1 MREYI
6 LKKWYPSLPTDW
18 HSNDFPIIV
27 VERENSEYHLHPSL
41 KTMTRF
47 ASISER
53 EVERN
58 EEFWEEIKPK
68 KKDKKKYSIKDIVPI
83 VNNWALFPC
92 IEENDI
98 LNFLA
103 KNENTKN

>member
-1 MREYI
+1 MKEYV

-27 VERENSEYHLHPSL
+27 VEKGNLGYHLHPSL

-68 KKDKKKYSIKDIVPI
+68 KKYKKKYSIKDIVST
-83 VNNWALFPC
+83 VNNWSMC
-92 IEENDI
+92 GIEENDI

>member
-1 MREYI
+1 MKEYI

-27 VERENSEYHLHPSL
+27 VEIESSKYHLHPSL
-41 KTMTRF
+41 KNMTRY
-47 ASISER
+47 AIISER

-58 EEFWEEIKPK
+58 EEFWEEIKPR

-83 VNNWALFPC
+83 INNWAMSPC
-92 IEENDI
+92 IDENDI

-103 KNENTKN
+103 RK

>member
-1 MREYI
+1 VKPLDKDSEWSEHAKFFAKKESAERYI
-6 LKKWYPSLPTDW
+6 KL
-18 HSNDFPIIV
+18 N
-27 VERENSEYHLHPSL
+27 
-41 KTMTRF
+41 
-47 ASISER
+47 
-53 EVERN
+53 
-58 EEFWEEIKPK
+58 KPH
-68 KKDKKKYSIKDIVPI
+68 YSIKDIVPI